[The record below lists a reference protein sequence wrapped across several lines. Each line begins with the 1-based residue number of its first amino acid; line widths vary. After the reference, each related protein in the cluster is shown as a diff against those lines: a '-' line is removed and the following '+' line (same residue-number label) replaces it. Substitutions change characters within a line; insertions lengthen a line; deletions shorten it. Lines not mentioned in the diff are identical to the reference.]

1 MEKALDRVSGNQ
13 FSSPGMAS
21 TKLCDLGQI
30 QISGPQFSYLSNGV
44 D

>member
-21 TKLCDLGQI
+21 NKLCGLGQSS
-30 QISGPQFSYLSNGV
+30 ISGSQFLYL
-44 D
+44 